1 MQRKSDINILEKY
14 NKFVILISSP
24 DGDSIGSS
32 IVLKQYLEDQG
43 KIADI
48 YAGSKIN
55 KRYSFLPDTDQ
66 IKATD
71 TTKINYFEY
80 EIIITID
87 AGNLSQLYNM
97 DKYPNFRF
105 PENMGM
111 LSIDH
116 HESNPGYARYNI
128 YDKEASS
135 TAEIIYTQIL
145 KEYQLTDSQAQLLFF
160 GIVSDTGFFRWA
172 TTSKTLKVASELTKY
187 NVEYDK
193 LSSIYT
199 SDINQ
204 KDADIFQELI
214 KRTKYH
220 KRPKFVYLYVSKR
233 IMEKL
238 KIREDELQNYINIY
252 RSHFQISL
260 SDYPIYLIITEK
272 RDFYIISMRGNPYTN
287 TVNFAK
293 FAGHSD
299 FEGGGHKNAASYSS
313 KKNIKE
319 IIKDISLLVK
329 QFQETT
335 K

>member
-1 MQRKSDINILEKY
+1 MQPVSDTEILKKY

-48 YAGSKIN
+48 YSGKKIN
-55 KRYSFLPDTDQ
+55 KRYSFLPNTEQ
-66 IKATD
+66 VNATD

-80 EIIITID
+80 EVIIAMD
-87 AGNLSQLYNM
+87 AGNLSQLYDM
-97 DKYPNFRF
+97 DKHPNFIF
-105 PENMGM
+105 PENIEM
-111 LSIDH
+111 LAIDH
-116 HESNPGYARYNI
+116 HESNPMYAKYNI

-135 TAEIIYTQIL
+135 TSEIIYTQIL
-145 KEYQLTDSQAQLLFF
+145 QGYKLTDSQAQLLFF
-160 GIVSDTGFFRWA
+160 GIVSDTGFFRWS
-172 TTSKTLKVASELTKY
+172 TSSKTLKAASELATY
-187 NVEYDK
+187 NIEYDK

-199 SDINQ
+199 SDINE
-204 KDADIFQELI
+204 KDADVFQELI

-220 KRPKFVYLYVSKR
+220 KRPRFVYLYVSKR
-233 IMEKL
+233 IMAKL

-272 RDFYIISMRGNPYTN
+272 KDFYIISMRGNSYTN
-287 TVNFAK
+287 TANFAK

-299 FEGGGHKNAASYSS
+299 FNGGGHKNAASYSS
-313 KKNIKE
+313 RKKIKD
-319 IIKDISLLVK
+319 IVKDISLLIK
-329 QFQETT
+329 QFQDTT